1 MAMPTYESEY
11 EEELEGEW
19 EAELEDELES
29 EGEFEDEGEF
39 EGEYEFEDEGEFES
53 ELSPIRKV
61 YPDAMMEHL
70 GALAAEAETEDE
82 AVERFLPLIGMAA
95 SKLLPL
101 AAKAIGPLA
110 KRALPRMVKA
120 VTRLAPRL
128 TRGIGK
134 IARGLHRRP
143 AGRRLLRTVP
153 TIARRTVHSIARQA
167 AHGRPVTPRMAVR
180 TLARQTRRVLGS
192 PRVRGQA
199 LRRHHHM
206 DRRFHRQIGR
216 GVVQPHYGPAAGGA
230 AAPGAVPA
238 YGAGPGAATARPG
251 RTAAGPA
258 YRRTA
263 GGGACTCPTCGATP
277 PAQMA
282 APQPAAPAYCRCCG
296 QVLR

>member
-11 EEELEGEW
+11 EEELESEW

-29 EGEFEDEGEF
+29 EAEYEDESEFEAEYELEDESEF
-39 EGEYEFEDEGEFES
+39 EG

-110 KRALPRMVKA
+110 KKALPRVFKA
-120 VTRLAPRL
+120 VTRVAPKL

-134 IARGLHRRP
+134 IARGLHRQP

-153 TIARRTVHSIARQA
+153 TIARRTVHSIAKQA
-167 AHGRPVTPRMAVR
+167 AHGRPVTPRLAVR
-180 TLARQTRRVLGS
+180 TLAQQTRRVLRS
-192 PRVRGQA
+192 PRVRSQA

-216 GVVQPHYGPAAGGA
+216 GVVQPHYGPAAARGGVPA
-230 AAPGAVPA
+230 AARPGAPS
-238 YGAGPGAATARPG
+238 ARG
-251 RTAAGPA
+251 RTAAGQGRA
-258 YRRTA
+258 A
-263 GGGACTCPTCGATP
+263 GGGSACSCPTYGAPP
-277 PAQMA
+277 PARMA
-282 APQPAAPAYCRCCG
+282 APQPAPPAYCRCCG